1 MDNDLLCFRLDKLE
15 RQVKFWC
22 ILAAVLAIMCAT
34 GIATHLEAN
43 PNWIKATRVDA
54 TAVVAKE
61 FDLVNASGRVT
72 ARLAPNPDNP
82 DFPTFVLKY
91 PNNKPAVFVEVD
103 DKFGSSISV
112 FSTNGQPRATIK
124 QSADGPSL
132 SLFDEDDKLRIAVV
146 AKGQATQIAIYD
158 KNTKRIWVV
167 PTH

>member
-91 PNNKPAVFVEVD
+91 PNNKPAVFVDVD
-103 DKFGSSISV
+103 D
-112 FSTNGQPRATIK
+112 
-124 QSADGPSL
+124 
-132 SLFDEDDKLRIAVV
+132 
-146 AKGQATQIAIYD
+146 
-158 KNTKRIWVV
+158 
-167 PTH
+167 